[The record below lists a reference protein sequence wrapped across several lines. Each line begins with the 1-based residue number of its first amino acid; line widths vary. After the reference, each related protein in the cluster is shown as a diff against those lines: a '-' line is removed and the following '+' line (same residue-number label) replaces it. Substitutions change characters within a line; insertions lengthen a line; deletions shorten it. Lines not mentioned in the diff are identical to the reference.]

1 MPNVVFLL
9 KGMRIQHNSW
19 GFLSPCQAQNPHEI
33 PSQLQDH
40 TAIMSS
46 EQGLLKAR
54 VPEKKQHD
62 VNKSRFFSKKWVTR
76 TLPVMSR

>member
-1 MPNVVFLL
+1 MPNAFCERHESSAQL
-9 KGMRIQHNSW
+9 M

-54 VPEKKQHD
+54 VPEKK
-62 VNKSRFFSKKWVTR
+62 T
-76 TLPVMSR
+76 T

>member
-1 MPNVVFLL
+1 M
-9 KGMRIQHNSW
+9 
-19 GFLSPCQAQNPHEI
+19 GFLSPYQAKIPHEF

-54 VPEKKQHD
+54 VPEKNNMMSTKTGPFP
-62 VNKSRFFSKKWVTR
+62 KSG
-76 TLPVMSR
+76 